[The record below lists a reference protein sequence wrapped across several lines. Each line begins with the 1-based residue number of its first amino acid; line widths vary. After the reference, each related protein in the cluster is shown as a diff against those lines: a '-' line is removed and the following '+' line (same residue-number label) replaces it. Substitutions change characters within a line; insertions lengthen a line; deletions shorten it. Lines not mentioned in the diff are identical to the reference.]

1 MKNTSI
7 NLKSLL
13 LNANKA
19 LSEKKYNEGKSIL
32 EKINSL
38 NSDIFE
44 VNYNLGLINLKLNN
58 LDDATINFEKAIKLN
73 PKLSN
78 IYFNLGIVFDRKKD
92 FNLAI
97 KNFQKVIEIDPDN
110 AHAYYNLGSLYQ
122 EIFKRIE
129 AEKYLKK
136 SIDLNPKFLLAYNNL
151 FDVYDRS
158 NQTEKFKELLSE
170 VKKNLDDKN
179 ILNFYSGMYEYK
191 NKNYTSAIDILENI
205 KLKEDFF
212 IQDIRRHG
220 MLAKSYDFI
229 NDYEKAF
236 NHFELNNNLTNKFYG
251 KNIDEN
257 IYLKYVNQRINF
269 FKNFNQTNW
278 GVSSKQNQTNGP
290 YFLIGFPRSGTT
302 LLDTILRT
310 HNSVEVI
317 EEKPLIRNFLIR
329 LEKKTKNNLNNLNN
343 LNNDF
348 IDEMKNFYFSERDK
362 YIKNKKTSIII
373 DKLPLN
379 IIHVGEILRFFPN
392 AKFILALRH
401 PYDSVLSCFMQ
412 QFTLNPAMKNF
423 LSIDSASNLY
433 DMVMNLWNIY
443 TNNFS
448 INFHIIRYEDLVTN
462 FEIETKKI
470 LNYLDLEWNKE
481 IKDFYITAKNR
492 TDISTPSYDQVTS
505 PIYSRSIN
513 RWNNY
518 EKRFQNAK
526 KHLDKWVKKF
536 NYKI

>member
-362 YIKNKKTSIII
+362 YIKNKKTSIVI

-492 TDISTPSYDQVTS
+492 TDISTPSYDQVTL
-505 PIYSRSIN
+505 PIYSKSIN
-513 RWNNY
+513 RWTNY
-518 EKRFQNAK
+518 QKRFQNAK

-536 NYKI
+536 NYTI